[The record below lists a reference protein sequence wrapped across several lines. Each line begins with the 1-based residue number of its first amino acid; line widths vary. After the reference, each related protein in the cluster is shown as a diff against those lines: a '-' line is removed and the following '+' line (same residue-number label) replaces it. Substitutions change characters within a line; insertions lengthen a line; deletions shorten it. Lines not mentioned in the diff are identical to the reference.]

1 MWKPWILKFYSLW
14 QTKVLSVKLVVFC
27 FFSLLLVECLEG
39 DESKRLDY
47 HRAEVMGQERV
58 SKLLFRFSVP
68 AIIANEAT
76 ALYELVDAVWCGR
89 LCNEALAALTVA
101 GPLMAIYRAIGAGIA
116 VGSASLIAR
125 RLGAGK
131 KDEAD
136 RAVCNSITLFFVV
149 SGLATIICLIGLG
162 FLLRVFGAAD
172 PVFPYAYSYMFVETC
187 SMPVDFF
194 LVIAAELIRAQGS
207 PAIASA
213 GLILANMA
221 DLIWSP
227 ILIFGVGPFPAL
239 GIAGA
244 AFGTLIG
251 RVIGLALLIP
261 YLAFKSIY
269 RFKIAYFKLHYRTI
283 ADIYSVGI
291 SSTLRMIAISIS
303 QILACIAASYYGT
316 IPLAVLGVLFRI
328 NRLNFAFCIGL
339 NQAVVPLVGYNYGAR
354 KNERVRE
361 IATKATS
368 IGAAW
373 GALWYI
379 MVMLFPTQTL
389 ELFTT
394 DPEFLRIGASAL
406 QIFAITFLTTSEIII
421 SGFFQGLGK
430 AKSAIIITSARQI
443 IFLIPC
449 LLTLPYTIG
458 LNGLW
463 LAYPIAGIL
472 ALALGLTLTFLEF
485 QKLKLARA

>member
-1 MWKPWILKFYSLW
+1 LA
-14 QTKVLSVKLVVFC
+14 
-27 FFSLLLVECLEG
+27 G
-39 DESKRLDY
+39 DKSKRLDY
-47 HRAEVMGQERV
+47 KRAEVMGQERV

-101 GPLMAIYRAIGAGIA
+101 GPLMAIYRAIGSGVA
-116 VGSASLIAR
+116 VGSASLVAR

-136 RAVCNSITLFFVV
+136 KAVCNSITLFFIV
-149 SGLATIICLIGLG
+149 SGMATLLCLAFLG
-162 FLLRVFGAAD
+162 FLIRLFGATG

-194 LVIAAELIRAQGS
+194 LVVAAELVRAQGS
-207 PAIASA
+207 PAVASA
-213 GLILANMA
+213 GLILANIA

-227 ILIFGVGPFPAL
+227 ILVFGVGPFPAL

-244 AFGTLIG
+244 ALGTLIG
-251 RVIGLALLIP
+251 RAIGLALLTP
-261 YLAFKSIY
+261 YLAFKTIY
-269 RFKIAYFKLHYRTI
+269 RFKLAHFKPDYKTI
-283 ADIYSVGI
+283 TDIYSVGA
-291 SSTLRMIAISIS
+291 SSSLRAIAVSIS
-303 QILACIAASYYGT
+303 QMLACIAASSFGT

-328 NRLNFAFCIGL
+328 NRLNFALCIGL
-339 NQAVVPLVGYNYGAR
+339 NQAVVPLVGYNYGAQ
-354 KNERVRE
+354 KGERIRE
-361 IATKATS
+361 IVVKAIS
-368 IGAAW
+368 VGAAW
-373 GALWYI
+373 GTLWYVI
-379 MVMLFPTQTL
+379 AMLFPAQTL
-389 ELFTT
+389 SLFTT
-394 DPEFLRIGASAL
+394 DPEFLSMGAPAL
-406 QIFAITFLTTSEIII
+406 QIYAITFLTTSEVII

-430 AKSAIIITSARQI
+430 AKSAIIITSARQF
-443 IFLIPC
+443 IFLIPF

-463 LAYPIAGIL
+463 LAYPLAGIL

-485 QKLKLARA
+485 QKLKTI

>member
-1 MWKPWILKFYSLW
+1 
-14 QTKVLSVKLVVFC
+14 
-27 FFSLLLVECLEG
+27 LEG